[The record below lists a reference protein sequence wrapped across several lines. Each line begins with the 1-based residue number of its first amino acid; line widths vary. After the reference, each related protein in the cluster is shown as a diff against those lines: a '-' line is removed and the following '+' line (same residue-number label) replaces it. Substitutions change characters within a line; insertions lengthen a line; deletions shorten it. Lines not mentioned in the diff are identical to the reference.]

1 MAASRKAEAASAKR
15 GKYNATGTEKAAQF
29 LMVMGEE
36 RAAGILRQL
45 STEEVQK
52 IGVEMTRMGDMT
64 TEEVN
69 NVLASFLEECEA
81 NDSISIL
88 ADEYTRNVLIQALG
102 PEAAEVILEKIMLGG
117 NTKGLDSLRWMEPQ
131 LIAGIIQNE
140 HPQIQ
145 AIVVSYLQTEQAGE
159 VLACLPESAVTELLI
174 RMAELE
180 SVDPKALQELN
191 YSLEKQVEGVVTKQ
205 SSAMGGVKSVANIF
219 NTMERSLSD
228 SLMARLGKANPRV
241 AERVQ
246 ELMFAFEDLRKVP
259 NRDFQRIL
267 REVPS
272 DRLILALKGADPSI
286 IDKVT
291 GNMST
296 RAAEI
301 FLDDLQTL
309 GPVRVSD
316 VEAAQREIINTV
328 KQLADSGQIVLS
340 EDDAA
345 MIG

>member
-1 MAASRKAEAASAKR
+1 MALDQNKRK
-15 GKYNATGTEKAAQF
+15 YTATGTERAAQF

-36 RAAGILRQL
+36 RAAGILRRL
-45 STEEVQK
+45 SSEEVQK

-69 NVLASFLEECEA
+69 TVLSAFLTECESK
-81 NDSISIL
+81 DSISIV
-88 ADEYTRNVLIQALG
+88 ADEYTRNVLTQALG
-102 PEAAEVILEKIMLGG
+102 SEAAEVILERILLGG
-117 NTKGLDSLRWMEPQ
+117 NTRGLDSLRWMEPQ

-145 AIVVSYLQTEQAGE
+145 AIVVSYLQSEQAGE
-159 VLACLPESAVTELLI
+159 VLSYLSEATVIELII

-191 YSLEKQVEGVVTKQ
+191 FSLEKQVEGVVTKQ
-205 SSAMGGVKSVANIF
+205 SSAMGGVRNVANIF
-219 NTMERSLSD
+219 NTMERSLGD
-228 SLMARLGKANPRV
+228 NLMVRLTRANTRV
-241 AERVQ
+241 AERIQ

-259 NRDFQRIL
+259 GKDFQRIL
-267 REVPS
+267 REIDS
-272 DRLILALKGADPSI
+272 GKLILALKGADQAL

-291 GNMST
+291 SNMSS

-301 FLDDLQTL
+301 FLDDLSSM

-316 VEAAQREIINTV
+316 VEAAQREILATT
-328 KQLADSGQIVLS
+328 KQLADSGQIILS
-340 EDDAA
+340 EDDSA

>member
-1 MAASRKAEAASAKR
+1 MDNKRK
-15 GKYNATGTEKAAQF
+15 YTATGTEKAAKF

-36 RAAGILRQL
+36 RAAGVLKRL
-45 STEEVQK
+45 SSEEVQK

-69 NVLASFLEECEA
+69 TVLSSFLEACEA
-81 NDSISIL
+81 NDSINIV
-88 ADEYTRNVLIQALG
+88 ADEYTKNVLVQALG
-102 PEAAEVILEKIMLGG
+102 SEAAEAILEKILLGG

-145 AIVVSYLQTEQAGE
+145 AIVVSYLQAEQAGE
-159 VLACLPESAVTELLI
+159 VLSYLPESMVIELII

-191 YSLEKQVEGVVTKQ
+191 HSLEKQVEGVVTKQ
-205 SSAMGGVKSVANIF
+205 SSAMGGVRNVANIF
-219 NTMERSLSD
+219 NTMERSLEEG
-228 SLMARLGKANPRV
+228 LMMRLTKANAKV
-241 AERVQ
+241 AERIQ

-259 NRDFQRIL
+259 NKDFQRIL
-267 REVPS
+267 REVAT
-272 DRLILALKGADPSI
+272 DRLILALKGADQSL

-291 GNMST
+291 SNMSQ

-301 FLDDLQTL
+301 FLDDLTSM

-316 VEAAQREIINTV
+316 VEAAQREILATT

-340 EDDAA
+340 EDDSA